1 MTEQYI
7 LILGSKPDSMFP
19 DIKVKKIYSAN
30 GAAERALDYKLRYP
44 NVPHVA
50 LISSREFEEN
60 DKVKNRVI
68 KSKPDRIYCS
78 SGSVLIPN
86 ELKDTHY
93 ETLSIQER
101 FYFQSKF
108 YKMKSM
114 DIYFGELLYEKK
126 IFDKIKHIYRCI
138 SYKGFDGVTT
148 GLYSI
153 MLAAVENPEAK
164 IIVSGIGLVEGGHFY
179 EKDAYG
185 YISKRQ
191 VELIKKGKKIHGNKY
206 RNTARCRVERF
217 LVGRFKNTFK
227 KNILTVDDSMVKYG
241 SIKKWEGG
249 VF

>member
-19 DIKVKKIYSAN
+19 DVKVKKIYSAN

-60 DKVKNRVI
+60 DKVRNRVI

-78 SGSVLIPN
+78 PGSAPIPN
-86 ELKDTHY
+86 ELIDTPF

-108 YKMKSM
+108 YKLKSLDM
-114 DIYFGELLYEKK
+114 YFGELLYEKK

-206 RNTARCRVERF
+206 RNTARSRVERF
-217 LVGRFKNTFK
+217 LVGRFKNNFK

>member
-78 SGSVLIPN
+78 SGSVPIPN
-86 ELKDTHY
+86 ELKDTHF

-101 FYFQSKF
+101 FYFQQNF
-108 YKMKSM
+108 
-114 DIYFGELLYEKK
+114 
-126 IFDKIKHIYRCI
+126 
-138 SYKGFDGVTT
+138 T
-148 GLYSI
+148 
-153 MLAAVENPEAK
+153 N
-164 IIVSGIGLVEGGHFY
+164 
-179 EKDAYG
+179 
-185 YISKRQ
+185 
-191 VELIKKGKKIHGNKY
+191 
-206 RNTARCRVERF
+206 
-217 LVGRFKNTFK
+217 
-227 KNILTVDDSMVKYG
+227 
-241 SIKKWEGG
+241 
-249 VF
+249 